1 MHPEGGTQGSKDS
14 IDAVVGALWNA
25 NLHSDEY
32 AYEYGED
39 LELFMQYTGAKE
51 AAYTKEDFV
60 NDLNASM
67 GATLYNKNVSSPYT
81 DLDIIIV

>member
-1 MHPEGGTQGSKDS
+1 
-14 IDAVVGALWNA
+14 
-25 NLHSDEY
+25 
-32 AYEYGED
+32 
-39 LELFMQYTGAKE
+39 MQYTGAKE
-51 AAYTKEDFV
+51 VAYTKEDFV